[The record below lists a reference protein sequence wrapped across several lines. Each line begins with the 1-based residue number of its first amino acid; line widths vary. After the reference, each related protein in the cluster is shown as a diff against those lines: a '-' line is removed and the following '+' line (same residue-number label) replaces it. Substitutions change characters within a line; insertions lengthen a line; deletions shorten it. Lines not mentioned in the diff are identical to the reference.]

1 MNLADKTIINIIAK
15 SGEAV
20 LLLISSVVMVRFLN
34 KEEYGT
40 FLQIMLIMN
49 TAIMFTGL
57 GIPQSIYYYLHKTE
71 KKAAFI
77 FRNLILAIILG
88 VIAAPVFYLLS
99 DNISRW
105 INNPLLSNYGY
116 IIVLLIFLR
125 TPLAI
130 REPLLISRGNLII
143 NSVTLIISNLLFYI
157 PIIIAAFF
165 SVGLKTIMNV
175 LLVFTVVDYIFF
187 LTLMV
192 WLIRRVQ
199 REETT
204 FSDDGTT
211 VSLLEQ
217 LRYALPIGISSYVGV
232 IGRQIDQYIVS
243 VFFNPRSYAV
253 YSRGA
258 IRIPVLSSIQF
269 TLNDI
274 MMPYYVKD
282 YHAGNISGFLDR
294 YHGCIKNVAKIN
306 FPVFV
311 FLFMVAPSLISFF
324 YTVEYIS
331 AAPVFRAYLF
341 LLLINITTYGIV
353 ARVSGKTR
361 SIFYAT
367 VINVMT
373 NIVLSCLL
381 VPYLG
386 AIGAAITTVFCVL
399 IGSSYHIFMSCKLL
413 NVSWT
418 QIFPWGFLVRL
429 LTISLIAG
437 FPVYVI
443 NLYLVKIDFNLFV
456 SLSLDGLIY
465 LMSIIILFMRS
476 NVFSE
481 DDFKTLSRWLRF
493 DTKKIFSRIAMTGTC
508 L

>member
-20 LLLISSVVMVRFLN
+20 LLLTSSVVMVRFLN
-34 KEEYGT
+34 KQEYGT
-40 FLQIMLIMN
+40 FLQIMLVMN
-49 TAIMFTGL
+49 TAIMFTVL
-57 GIPQSIYYYLHKTE
+57 GIPQSIYYHFHKTG

-77 FRNLILAIILG
+77 LQNLILAIILG
-88 VIAAPVFYLLS
+88 FVAAPIFYLLS
-99 DNISRW
+99 NHISRW
-105 INNPLLSNYGY
+105 INNPLLADYCY
-116 IIVLLIFLR
+116 VIILLVFLR
-125 TPLAI
+125 VPLAI
-130 REPLLISRGNLII
+130 REPLLISRGNLLL
-143 NSVTLIISNLLFYI
+143 NSTALIISNFLFYI

-165 SVGLKTIMNV
+165 SVGLKTIMNI
-175 LLVFTVVDYIFF
+175 LLVFTVVDYVFF

-204 FSDDGTT
+204 SPDDGTK
-211 VSLLEQ
+211 VSVLEQ
-217 LRYALPIGISSYVGV
+217 LRYAMPIGISSYVGV

-282 YHAGNISGFLDR
+282 YLDGNIKSFLDR

-324 YTVEYIS
+324 YTVEYIG

-341 LLLINITTYGIV
+341 LLLINITTYGIIP
-353 ARVSGKTR
+353 RVSGKTR

-367 VINVMT
+367 VINVSM
-373 NIVLSCLL
+373 NILLSCLL

-386 AIGAAITTVFCVL
+386 AVGAAIATVFCNF
-399 IGSSYHIFMSCKLL
+399 IGSIYYISVSCKLL
-413 NVSWT
+413 NISWIK
-418 QIFPWGFLVRL
+418 IFPWKFLVSL
-429 LTISLIAG
+429 LSFSLIAG
-437 FPVYVI
+437 LPVYGI
-443 NLYLVKIDFNLFV
+443 NQFLVKIDCNLFV

-465 LMSIIILFMRS
+465 LIGIIILFMRS
-476 NVFSE
+476 NILSE